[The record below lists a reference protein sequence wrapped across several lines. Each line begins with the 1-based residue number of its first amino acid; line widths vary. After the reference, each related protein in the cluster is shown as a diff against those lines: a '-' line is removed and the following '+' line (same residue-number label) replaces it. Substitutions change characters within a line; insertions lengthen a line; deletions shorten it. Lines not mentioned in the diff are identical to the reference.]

1 MISAMNTD
9 NLSCAFYSYN
19 LVNKLLPSVAGQRD
33 TSVDKRAILWTKAT
47 SPTPLHMS
55 WVHIFVPIYA
65 KHQSYQCIR
74 KNQIASTCRKER

>member
-47 SPTPLHMS
+47 SPTPISLLHMS
-55 WVHIFVPIYA
+55 WIHIFVPIYA
-65 KHQSYQCIR
+65 KH
-74 KNQIASTCRKER
+74 